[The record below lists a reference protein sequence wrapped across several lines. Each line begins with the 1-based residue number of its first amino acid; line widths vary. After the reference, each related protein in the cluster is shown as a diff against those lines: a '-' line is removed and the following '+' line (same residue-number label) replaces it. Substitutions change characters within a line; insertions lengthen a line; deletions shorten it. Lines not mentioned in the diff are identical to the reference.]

1 MNFNKIKKGWDLNI
15 DEKYEKLKNILK
27 SMEDVVVAFSG
38 GVDST
43 FLLKVAKDVL
53 GDRVLGI
60 LADSPTY
67 PSREYKEAL
76 KIASQIGVKIK
87 VIKTKETEN
96 IQFTENPV
104 NRCYLCKTELFTRVK
119 DIAKKENFKNIVD
132 GSNADDL
139 GDYRPGMKALKE
151 KNIRSPLKEAGLSK
165 SEIRQLSKMLNL
177 PTWDKPALACLSS
190 RFPYGEKIDLKKLRM
205 IDEVENYLHDEG
217 FKNVRARHYDE
228 TIRIELSQEEIDKFL
243 DRKMRERVVK
253 KIKEVG
259 YTYITLD
266 LEGYRQ
272 GSMNEVLFRNK

>member
-1 MNFNKIKKGWDLNI
+1 MTI
-15 DEKYEKLKNILK
+15 DEKFKKLKSILK
-27 SMEDVVVAFSG
+27 SMGEVVIAFSG

-67 PSREYKEAL
+67 PSREYKEAM
-76 KIASQIGVKIK
+76 KIASQIGVEIK
-87 VIKTKETEN
+87 VIHTKETDD
-96 IQFTENPV
+96 IKFRENPV
-104 NRCYLCKTELFTRVK
+104 NRCYFCKTELFTKIK

-139 GDYRPGMKALKE
+139 GDYRPGMKALEE

-190 RFPYGEKIDLKKLRM
+190 RFPYGEKIDLKKLNM

-217 FKNVRARHYDE
+217 FENVRARHYDK
-228 TIRIELSQEEIDKFL
+228 TLRIEVSQNEIDKFF
-243 DRKMRERVVK
+243 DFKTRERVVK
-253 KIKEVG
+253 RVKEIG
-259 YTYITLD
+259 YTYVTLD

-272 GSMNEVLFRNK
+272 GSMNEVLFNK